1 MTEFL
6 PILERFGLP
15 VALLAVMVAF
25 LWKAV
30 WPFLVRR
37 VEAGDQQVARFTE
50 TLQKNQE
57 LMDKLQGQLMQEVKL
72 GFAHMDGHLHKISD
86 DLDTLLK
93 DK

>member
-6 PILERFGLP
+6 PVLERFGLP

-30 WPFLVRR
+30 WPFVLRR
-37 VEAGDQQVARFTE
+37 VEVGEQQVVEFTK
-50 TLQKNQE
+50 TLQKQQE
-57 LMDKLQGQLMQEVKL
+57 LMDAAQGMLMQEVKL
-72 GFAHMDGHLHKISD
+72 GVAHLDGHLHKISD

>member
-6 PILERFGLP
+6 PVLERFGLP
-15 VALLAVMVAF
+15 VALLAVMVMF

-30 WPFLVRR
+30 WPFVLKR
-37 VEAGDQQVARFTE
+37 VEIGDLQVAKFTE
-50 TLQKNQE
+50 TINRQNE
-57 LMDKLQGQLMQEVKL
+57 LMDAMQGKLMQEVKL
-72 GFAHMDGHLHKISD
+72 GFAHIDGHLHKISD